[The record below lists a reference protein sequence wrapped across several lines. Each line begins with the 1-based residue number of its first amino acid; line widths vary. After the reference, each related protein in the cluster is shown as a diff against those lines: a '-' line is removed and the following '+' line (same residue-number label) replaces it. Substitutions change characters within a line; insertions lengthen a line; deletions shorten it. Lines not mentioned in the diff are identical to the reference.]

1 MAVTLGRAYGEKM
14 LGVKPDAIVFNLLI
28 NVRRGV
34 KPLVHGSSYQQSAI
48 NYVGIQYPL
57 GICSEDNI
65 PQLSV
70 QRDVINHT
78 SKYVEPTS
86 TITPQPW

>member
-1 MAVTLGRAYGEKM
+1 MAMTLGRVYGEKM
-14 LGVKPDAIVFNLLI
+14 SGARPNAIAFNLLI

-34 KPLVHGSSYQQSAI
+34 KPSVHGSSYQQSAM

-65 PQLSV
+65 PRLGV
-70 QRDVINHT
+70 RRDVINHA

-86 TITPQPW
+86 TITP

>member
-14 LGVKPDAIVFNLLI
+14 LGVKPDAIAFNLLI

-34 KPLVHGSSYQQSAI
+34 KPLVHGSSYQQSAM
-48 NYVGIQYPL
+48 NYVVIQYPL
-57 GICSEDNI
+57 EIGSEDHI
-65 PQLSV
+65 PQLGV
-70 QRDVINHT
+70 RRDVINHA

-86 TITPQPW
+86 TITP